1 MKIYFLGVFSS
12 LLAIVPEQAGT
23 LKAGSNGCNKEKI
36 LMISRKFPHTSN
48 NDHEAIFG
56 DRLGTAGTGRGVTT
70 IFFSDKL
77 KEQNLVCAKTGDKQL
92 VIVNCHAPWPV

>member
-1 MKIYFLGVFSS
+1 MDFKIELVFTVMERIDPLVFLLKEIHLTCSDSINIKNMKIYFLEVFSS

-56 DRLGTAGTGRGVTT
+56 D
-70 IFFSDKL
+70 
-77 KEQNLVCAKTGDKQL
+77 
-92 VIVNCHAPWPV
+92 

>member
-1 MKIYFLGVFSS
+1 MERFDPLVFLLKKIHLTRSAFNHQKNMNRLFLEDFSS
-12 LLAIVPEQAGT
+12 LLVIVLEQAGT

-56 DRLGTAGTGRGVTT
+56 D
-70 IFFSDKL
+70 
-77 KEQNLVCAKTGDKQL
+77 
-92 VIVNCHAPWPV
+92 